1 MSLLTN
7 WIWIHCIKNKIV
19 GNKKKKTISKR
30 RKREYKACQIF
41 QKNKHF
47 LSSNTHTYVP
57 VSEGKKCSLLRK
69 LDVLR
74 ILVTSVLKFTLLSH
88 YRQSFPLRISL
99 VNVSKT
105 AAVLFT
111 FTKEILSRKPRL
123 LYSDPYS
130 SVFNPLKEYND
141 QKFCHIWVCSTQE
154 KCIKKY
160 FRYLLF
166 TFRYWSTL
174 SKARF
179 LWLVWARKIWPLCL

>member
-1 MSLLTN
+1 M
-7 WIWIHCIKNKIV
+7 
-19 GNKKKKTISKR
+19 
-30 RKREYKACQIF
+30 
-41 QKNKHF
+41 
-47 LSSNTHTYVP
+47 P

-69 LDVLR
+69 PDVLC
-74 ILVTSVLKFTLLSH
+74 IPVTSVLKFTLLSH
-88 YRQSFPLRISL
+88 YRRSFPLRISL

-111 FTKEILSRKPRL
+111 FTKEILSRKLRL

-141 QKFCHIWVCSTQE
+141 KKDCHIWVCSTQE

-179 LWLVWARKIWPLCL
+179 L